1 MPRKHCS
8 RRKGRILKSKI
19 QIYSPYNIKIKT
31 MATEKCYGQGL
42 PSHTPRVSI
51 NPLIEFMSASDRRKL
66 RIVKDQKFPSTIRV
80 APYSIARYA
89 IRNFVKEDFDY
100 HRLIA
105 AIEKLQKRDQ
115 STQWRRQDTSNS
127 IIALRHFMDMNFPTQ
142 MSRIKCT
149 FAKSVIKD
157 CYMNDVLVTISP
169 DLIMKW
175 EIDGIKYI
183 GAVKFRLSQKP
194 IDYSSGRNAAALL
207 AHYLET
213 SIAQSDEVV
222 DNKHCLFVDVFAE
235 NVIPAPQD
243 KSVSIKEIS
252 KACDEYSKLWRA
264 A

>member
-1 MPRKHCS
+1 
-8 RRKGRILKSKI
+8 
-19 QIYSPYNIKIKT
+19 
-31 MATEKCYGQGL
+31 
-42 PSHTPRVSI
+42 
-51 NPLIEFMSASDRRKL
+51 
-66 RIVKDQKFPSTIRV
+66 
-80 APYSIARYA
+80 
-89 IRNFVKEDFDY
+89 
-100 HRLIA
+100 
-105 AIEKLQKRDQ
+105 
-115 STQWRRQDTSNS
+115 
-127 IIALRHFMDMNFPTQ
+127 MDMNFPTQ

-149 FAKSVIKD
+149 FAKYVIRD

-194 IDYSSGRNAAALL
+194 IEYSSGRNAAALL

-243 KSVSIKEIS
+243 KSLSIKEIS

>member
-1 MPRKHCS
+1 
-8 RRKGRILKSKI
+8 
-19 QIYSPYNIKIKT
+19 
-31 MATEKCYGQGL
+31 MATQKSYGQGL
-42 PSHTPRVSI
+42 PTHAPRVSI

-66 RIVKDQKFPSTIRV
+66 SIVKNQKTPSTIRV
-80 APYSIARYA
+80 APYSIARAA

-142 MSRIKCT
+142 LSRIKCT

-157 CYMNDVLVTISP
+157 CYMNDVLITISP

-175 EIDGIKYI
+175 EIDGIKYV

-207 AHYLET
+207 AHYLER
-213 SIAQSDEVV
+213 V
-222 DNKHCLFVDVFAE
+222 
-235 NVIPAPQD
+235 
-243 KSVSIKEIS
+243 
-252 KACDEYSKLWRA
+252 
-264 A
+264 

>member
-1 MPRKHCS
+1 
-8 RRKGRILKSKI
+8 
-19 QIYSPYNIKIKT
+19 
-31 MATEKCYGQGL
+31 MATEKSYGQGL
-42 PSHTPRVSI
+42 LSHTPRVSI

-66 RIVKDQKFPSTIRV
+66 SIVKNQKTPSTIRV
-80 APYSIARYA
+80 APYSIARAA

-127 IIALRHFMDMNFPTQ
+127 INALRHFMDMNFPTQ
-142 MSRIKCT
+142 LSRIKCT

-157 CYMNDVLVTISP
+157 CYMNDVLITISP

-175 EIDGIKYI
+175 EIDGIKYV

-243 KSVSIKEIS
+243 KSQYIEEIS